1 MTDDRFHFVA
11 LGKALHQADM
21 GCKRLG
27 IKVARYDNDGRG
39 ALEGF
44 DLAFEIVLSRIH
56 YGDMLSRA
64 KTQHLDMLRIITRKT
79 QWELFLGL
87 VGQNLFIKE
96 KMRKRHGNPYL

>member
-1 MTDDRFHFVA
+1 M
-11 LGKALHQADM
+11 
-21 GCKRLG
+21 
-27 IKVARYDNDGRG
+27 ARYGNDGHG

-64 KTQHLDMLRIITRKT
+64 KTQHLGMLRVITRKR
-79 QWELFLGL
+79 QRELFLGL

-96 KMRKRHGNPYL
+96 KLRKRHGNPYL